1 MSSVT
6 RFTRQIAQGNT
17 YYLATGILTGSFT
30 YVYELVP
37 GAANVVGNYPSASA
51 GSYMQNASAALQA
64 ALNQLLNVNA
74 AATLLLRDMG
84 KTIQAPVGNTTGP
97 TAFFRMV
104 QVINPGAISYT
115 QGVIGGAS
123 GTTFGVLGAVSTP
136 DAYTN
141 YLTFYIPVAVAGVS
155 GLTVTPAAIPLQI
168 ASGSM

>member
-6 RFTRQIAQGNT
+6 RFTRQISQGNT
-17 YYLATGILTGSFT
+17 YYSAAAVIASPYT

-64 ALNQLLNVNA
+64 ALAQLLNVNLA
-74 AATLLLRDMG
+74 PTLLLRDMG
-84 KTIQAPVGNTTGP
+84 KTIQAPVGSTTGP
-97 TAFFRMV
+97 STFFRMV

-141 YLTFYIPVAVAGVS
+141 YLTFYIPVAVAAVS
-155 GLTVTPAAIPLQI
+155 GLTVTPAAIPLHI